1 MPRAVWEFPLQNEE
15 SIVTIDGLSNWFSK
29 NETLDIWRMLASR
42 STHLG
47 NLVVDTE
54 SGVTKQRGVRIL

>member
-1 MPRAVWEFPLQNEE
+1 MDSPMLTRLPE
-15 SIVTIDGLSNWFSK
+15 
-29 NETLDIWRMLASR
+29 NETLDIWRMLARR